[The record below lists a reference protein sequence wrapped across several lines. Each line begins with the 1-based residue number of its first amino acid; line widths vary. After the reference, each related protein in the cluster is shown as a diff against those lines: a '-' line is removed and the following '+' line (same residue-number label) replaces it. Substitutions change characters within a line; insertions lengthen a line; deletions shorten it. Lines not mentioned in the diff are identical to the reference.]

1 MRRVQSNAES
11 DSEVSNGSISL
22 KNPQVKASSGGK
34 GAQVETPA
42 QPERASEHRETVKE
56 RAHERREAAR
66 EKAQEVTTVRGRE
79 MTRGDIFKFG
89 GLIAFFALMVIVVIL
104 IWPYIH
110 EAFEPGG
117 LSRVIDDVRNA
128 GPLGFLILLATQFMQ
143 IVVAFIPGEVV
154 QMAAGMMYG
163 PWLGAAVV
171 LLGCI
176 ISSAFV
182 FAVVHHLGAPFVRD
196 MVPTKYLDKF
206 NAFEESGKLSIV
218 VFILFLIPAMPKDT
232 FTYLVPLTNMRMR
245 DFLVLSNV
253 GRIPGIVI
261 STYAA
266 NGLVDGNITQS
277 IIIFAVVAVIA
288 IVAIVF
294 RDKIMNLF
302 HHDKGENDR

>member
-1 MRRVQSNAES
+1 MQSNAES
-11 DSEVSNGSISL
+11 DSEVNNGSISL

-34 GAQVETPA
+34 EAQVETPA
-42 QPERASEHRETVKE
+42 QPERASGHRETVKE

-110 EAFEPGG
+110 EVFEPGG

-128 GPLGFLILLATQFMQ
+128 GLLGFLILLAMQFMQ

-163 PWLGAAVV
+163 PWLGAAVI

-182 FAVVHHLGAPFVRD
+182 FAVVHRLGAPFVRD

-218 VFILFLIPAMPKDT
+218 VFILFLIPVMPKDT

-302 HHDKGENDR
+302 HHDKSENDR

>member
-1 MRRVQSNAES
+1 MQSNAES
-11 DSEVSNGSISL
+11 DSEVNNGTISL
-22 KNPQVKASSGGK
+22 NNPQVKASSNDKSGQGK
-34 GAQVETPA
+34 TMPQRECEG
-42 QPERASEHRETVKE
+42 ERRETVKA

-66 EKAQEVTTVRGRE
+66 EKAQEITMVRGRE
-79 MTRGDIFKFG
+79 MTRGDIFRFG
-89 GLIAFFALMVIVVIL
+89 GLIAFLALMVVIMVL
-104 IWPYIH
+104 LWPYIH
-110 EAFEPGG
+110 EVFEPGG

-128 GPLGFLILLATQFMQ
+128 GPLGFLILLAMQFMQ

-163 PWLGAAVV
+163 PWLGAAVI

-182 FAVVHHLGAPFVRD
+182 FVVVHRLGAPFVQD

-206 NAFEESGKLSIV
+206 RAFEESGKLSIV

-245 DFLVLSNV
+245 DFLILSNV

>member
-1 MRRVQSNAES
+1 MQSNAES

-110 EAFEPGG
+110 EAFESGG

-128 GPLGFLILLATQFMQ
+128 GPLGFLILLAMQFMQ

-182 FAVVHHLGAPFVRD
+182 FAVVHRLGAPFVRD

>member
-89 GLIAFFALMVIVVIL
+89 GFIAFFALMVIVVIL

-128 GPLGFLILLATQFMQ
+128 GPRGFLILLAIQFMQ

-154 QMAAGMMYG
+154 QMAACMMYG

-182 FAVVHHLGAPFVRD
+182 FAVVHRLGAPFVRD
-196 MVPTKYLDKF
+196 MVPTKYLDIF

>member
-1 MRRVQSNAES
+1 MQSNAES
-11 DSEVSNGSISL
+11 DSEVNNGTISL
-22 KNPQVKASSGGK
+22 NNPQVKASSNDKSGQGK
-34 GAQVETPA
+34 TMPQRECEG
-42 QPERASEHRETVKE
+42 ERRETVKE
-56 RAHERREAAR
+56 RARERREAVR
-66 EKAQEVTTVRGRE
+66 EKAQEITMVRGRE
-79 MTRGDIFKFG
+79 MTRGDIFRFG
-89 GLIAFFALMVIVVIL
+89 GLIAFLALMVVIMVL
-104 IWPYIH
+104 LWPYIH
-110 EAFEPGG
+110 EVFEPGG

-128 GPLGFLILLATQFMQ
+128 GPLGFLILLAMQFMQ

-163 PWLGAAVV
+163 PWLGAAVI

-182 FAVVHHLGAPFVRD
+182 FVVVHRLGAPFVQD

-206 NAFEESGKLSIV
+206 RAFEESGKLSIV

-245 DFLVLSNV
+245 DFLILSNV

>member
-11 DSEVSNGSISL
+11 DSEVNNGTISL
-22 KNPQVKASSGGK
+22 NNPQVKASSNDKSGQGK
-34 GAQVETPA
+34 ATP
-42 QPERASEHRETVKE
+42 QSGRTGERRETVKA

-66 EKAQEVTTVRGRE
+66 EKAQEITTVRGRE
-79 MTRGDIFKFG
+79 MTRGDIFRFG
-89 GLIAFFALMVIVVIL
+89 GLIAFLALMVVIMVL
-104 IWPYIH
+104 LWPYIH
-110 EAFEPGG
+110 EVFEPGG

-128 GPLGFLILLATQFMQ
+128 GPLGFLILLAMQFMQ

-163 PWLGAAVV
+163 PWLGAAVI

-182 FAVVHHLGAPFVRD
+182 FVVVHRLGAPFVQD

-206 NAFEESGKLSIV
+206 RAFEESGKLSIV

-245 DFLVLSNV
+245 DFLILSNV

-302 HHDKGENDR
+302 HHDKGEDDR

>member
-1 MRRVQSNAES
+1 MQSNAES

-89 GLIAFFALMVIVVIL
+89 GLIAFFALMVIVAIL

-128 GPLGFLILLATQFMQ
+128 GPLGFLILLAMQFMQ

-182 FAVVHHLGAPFVRD
+182 FAVVHRLGAPFVRD

-253 GRIPGIVI
+253 GRIPSIVI

-266 NGLVDGNITQS
+266 NCLVDGNITQS

>member
-1 MRRVQSNAES
+1 MSRVQSNAES
-11 DSEVSNGSISL
+11 ESEVCNGSISL

-89 GLIAFFALMVIVVIL
+89 GLIAFFALMVVVVIL

-128 GPLGFLILLATQFMQ
+128 GPLGFLILLAMQFMQ

-182 FAVVHHLGAPFVRD
+182 FAVVHRLGAPFVRD

-261 STYAA
+261 STFAA

-294 RDKIMNLF
+294 RDKIMNFF

>member
-128 GPLGFLILLATQFMQ
+128 GPLGFLILLAMQFMQ

-163 PWLGAAVV
+163 PWLGAAVI

-182 FAVVHHLGAPFVRD
+182 FAVVHRLGAPFVRD

-232 FTYLVPLTNMRMR
+232 FTYLLPLTNMRMR

>member
-1 MRRVQSNAES
+1 MQSNAES
-11 DSEVSNGSISL
+11 DSEVNNGSISL
-22 KNPQVKASSGGK
+22 NNPQVKASSGGK

-42 QPERASEHRETVKE
+42 QPERASGHRETVKE

-79 MTRGDIFKFG
+79 TTRSDIFKFG

-110 EAFEPGG
+110 EVFEPGG

-128 GPLGFLILLATQFMQ
+128 GPLGFLILLAMQFMQ
-143 IVVAFIPGEVV
+143 IVVAFVPGEVV

-163 PWLGAAVV
+163 PWLGAAVI

-182 FAVVHHLGAPFVRD
+182 FAVVHRLGAPFVRD

-302 HHDKGENDR
+302 HHDKDENDR

>member
-1 MRRVQSNAES
+1 MKRKEARAQSNTRKRGA
-11 DSEVSNGSISL
+11 VKR
-22 KNPQVKASSGGK
+22 KNKAARK
-34 GAQVETPA
+34 KK
-42 QPERASEHRETVKE
+42 REQRQHQGLRE
-56 RAHERREAAR
+56 RAHERKEELQ
-66 EKAQEVTTVRGRE
+66 EKANEETQVRGRPVR
-79 MTRGDIFKFG
+79 RGDIFKIM
-89 GLIAFFALMVIVVIL
+89 GLAAFVGIISLVSWLV
-104 IWPYIH
+104 WPYIH
-110 EAFEPGG
+110 MMFEPGG
-117 LSRVIDDVRNA
+117 IDQVIDSVRNA
-128 GPLGFLILLATQFMQ
+128 GPMGFLILLALQFLQ

-163 PWLGAAVV
+163 PWLGAAVI
-171 LLGCI
+171 LLGSI

-182 FAVVHHLGAPFVRD
+182 FAVVHRLGAPFVQD

-206 NAFEESGKLSIV
+206 RAFEESGKLSIV

-245 DFLVLSNV
+245 DFLILSNV

-302 HHDKGENDR
+302 HHDKGEDDR

>member
-11 DSEVSNGSISL
+11 DSEVNNGTISL
-22 KNPQVKASSGGK
+22 NNPQVKASSNDKSGQGK
-34 GAQVETPA
+34 AMPQRECEG
-42 QPERASEHRETVKE
+42 ERRETVKA

-66 EKAQEVTTVRGRE
+66 EKAQEITTVRGRE
-79 MTRGDIFKFG
+79 MTRGDIFRFG
-89 GLIAFFALMVIVVIL
+89 GLIAFLALMVVIMVL
-104 IWPYIH
+104 LWPYIH
-110 EAFEPGG
+110 EVFEPGG

-128 GPLGFLILLATQFMQ
+128 GPLGFLILLAMQFMQ

-163 PWLGAAVV
+163 PWLGAAVI

-182 FAVVHHLGAPFVRD
+182 FVVVHRLGAPFVQD

-206 NAFEESGKLSIV
+206 RAFEESGKLSIV

-245 DFLVLSNV
+245 DFLILSNV

-277 IIIFAVVAVIA
+277 IIIFAAVAVIA

>member
-89 GLIAFFALMVIVVIL
+89 GYIAFFALMVIVVIL

-128 GPLGFLILLATQFMQ
+128 GPLGFLILLAMQFMQ

-154 QMAAGMMYG
+154 QMAAGTMYG

-182 FAVVHHLGAPFVRD
+182 FAVVHRLGAPFVRD

>member
-1 MRRVQSNAES
+1 MQSNAES
-11 DSEVSNGSISL
+11 DSEVNNGTISL
-22 KNPQVKASSGGK
+22 NNPQVKASSNDKSGQGK
-34 GAQVETPA
+34 TMPQRECEG
-42 QPERASEHRETVKE
+42 ERRETVKA

-66 EKAQEVTTVRGRE
+66 EKAQEITMVRGRE
-79 MTRGDIFKFG
+79 MTRGDIFRFG
-89 GLIAFFALMVIVVIL
+89 GLIAFLALMVVIMVL
-104 IWPYIH
+104 LWPYIH
-110 EAFEPGG
+110 EVFEPGG

-128 GPLGFLILLATQFMQ
+128 GPLGFLILLAMQFMQ

-163 PWLGAAVV
+163 PWLGAAVI

-182 FAVVHHLGAPFVRD
+182 FVVVHRLGAPFVQD

-206 NAFEESGKLSIV
+206 RAFEESGKLSIV

>member
-42 QPERASEHRETVKE
+42 QPERASGHRETVKE

-110 EAFEPGG
+110 EVFEPGG
-117 LSRVIDDVRNA
+117 LGRVIDDVRNA
-128 GPLGFLILLATQFMQ
+128 GPLGFLILLAMQFMQ
-143 IVVAFIPGEVV
+143 IVVAFVPGEVV

-163 PWLGAAVV
+163 PWLGAAVI

-182 FAVVHHLGAPFVRD
+182 FAVVHRLGAPFVRD

-266 NGLVDGNITQS
+266 NGLVDGSITQS

>member
-104 IWPYIH
+104 IWPYIL

-128 GPLGFLILLATQFMQ
+128 GPLGFLILLAMQFMQ

-182 FAVVHHLGAPFVRD
+182 FAVVHRLGAPFVRD

>member
-1 MRRVQSNAES
+1 MQSNAES
-11 DSEVSNGSISL
+11 DSEVNNGSISL

-34 GAQVETPA
+34 EAQVETPA
-42 QPERASEHRETVKE
+42 QPERASGHRETVKE

-110 EAFEPGG
+110 EVFEPGG

-128 GPLGFLILLATQFMQ
+128 GPLGFLILWAMQFMQ

-163 PWLGAAVV
+163 PWLGAAVI

-182 FAVVHHLGAPFVRD
+182 FAVVHRLGAPFVRD

-302 HHDKGENDR
+302 HHDKSENDR

>member
-1 MRRVQSNAES
+1 MQSNAES

-66 EKAQEVTTVRGRE
+66 EKAQGVTTVRGRE

-128 GPLGFLILLATQFMQ
+128 GPLGFLILLAMQFMQ

-182 FAVVHHLGAPFVRD
+182 FAVVHRLGAPFVRD

-302 HHDKGENDR
+302 HHDKGEND

>member
-1 MRRVQSNAES
+1 MQSNAES

-22 KNPQVKASSGGK
+22 NNPQVKASSGGK

-42 QPERASEHRETVKE
+42 QPERASGHRETVKE

-110 EAFEPGG
+110 EVFEPGG

-128 GPLGFLILLATQFMQ
+128 GPLGFLILLAMQFMQ

-163 PWLGAAVV
+163 PWLGGAVI

-182 FAVVHHLGAPFVRD
+182 FAVVHRLGAPFVRD

>member
-1 MRRVQSNAES
+1 MRRVQNNAES

-22 KNPQVKASSGGK
+22 NNPQVKASSGGK
-34 GAQVETPA
+34 GVQVETLA
-42 QPERASEHRETVKE
+42 QPERASGHRETVKE

-110 EAFEPGG
+110 EVFEPGG

-128 GPLGFLILLATQFMQ
+128 GPLGFLILLAMQFMQ

-163 PWLGAAVV
+163 PWLGAAVI

-182 FAVVHHLGAPFVRD
+182 FAVVHRLGAPFVRD

>member
-1 MRRVQSNAES
+1 MQSNAES
-11 DSEVSNGSISL
+11 DSEVNNGTISL
-22 KNPQVKASSGGK
+22 NNPQVKASSNDKSGRGK
-34 GAQVETPA
+34 AMPQRECEG
-42 QPERASEHRETVKE
+42 ERRETVKE

-66 EKAQEVTTVRGRE
+66 EKAQEITTVRGRE
-79 MTRGDIFKFG
+79 MTRGDIFRFG
-89 GLIAFFALMVIVVIL
+89 GLVAFLALMVVIMVL
-104 IWPYIH
+104 LWPYIH
-110 EAFEPGG
+110 EVFEPGG

-128 GPLGFLILLATQFMQ
+128 GPLGFLILLAMQFMQ

-163 PWLGAAVV
+163 PWLGAAVI

-182 FAVVHHLGAPFVRD
+182 FAVVHRLGAPFVQD

-206 NAFEESGKLSIV
+206 RAFEESGKLSIV

-245 DFLVLSNV
+245 DFLILSNV

>member
-1 MRRVQSNAES
+1 MGHVQSNAES

-34 GAQVETPA
+34 GAQAETPA
-42 QPERASEHRETVKE
+42 QPERASERRETVKE
-56 RAHERREAAR
+56 RAHERREAVR

-128 GPLGFLILLATQFMQ
+128 GPLGVLILLAMQFMQ

-163 PWLGAAVV
+163 PWLGAAVI

-182 FAVVHHLGAPFVRD
+182 FAVVHRLGAPFVRD

-245 DFLVLSNV
+245 DFLILSNV

-277 IIIFAVVAVIA
+277 LIIFAVVAVIA

>member
-117 LSRVIDDVRNA
+117 LSRVIDDVCNA
-128 GPLGFLILLATQFMQ
+128 GPLGFLILLPMQFMQ

-182 FAVVHHLGAPFVRD
+182 FAVVHRLGAPFVRD

>member
-117 LSRVIDDVRNA
+117 LSRVIDDLRNA
-128 GPLGFLILLATQFMQ
+128 GPLGFLILLAMQFMQ

-182 FAVVHHLGAPFVRD
+182 FAVVHRLGAPFVRD

-253 GRIPGIVI
+253 GRITGIVI

>member
-1 MRRVQSNAES
+1 MQSNAES
-11 DSEVSNGSISL
+11 DSEVSNGSINL
-22 KNPQVKASSGGK
+22 NNPQMKDSSGGK

-128 GPLGFLILLATQFMQ
+128 GPLGFLILLAMQFMQ

-182 FAVVHHLGAPFVRD
+182 FAVVHRLGAPFVRD

>member
-1 MRRVQSNAES
+1 MQSNAES
-11 DSEVSNGSISL
+11 DSEVSNGSINL
-22 KNPQVKASSGGK
+22 NNPQMKDSSGGK

-128 GPLGFLILLATQFMQ
+128 GPLGFLILLAMQFMQ

-182 FAVVHHLGAPFVRD
+182 FAVVHRLGAPFVRD

-302 HHDKGENDR
+302 HHDKGEND

>member
-11 DSEVSNGSISL
+11 DSEVNNGTISL
-22 KNPQVKASSGGK
+22 NNPQVKASSNDKSGQGK
-34 GAQVETPA
+34 AMS
-42 QPERASEHRETVKE
+42 QPERASGHREMVKE

-110 EAFEPGG
+110 EVFEPGG

-128 GPLGFLILLATQFMQ
+128 GPLGVLILLAMQFMQ

-163 PWLGAAVV
+163 PWLGAAVI

-182 FAVVHHLGAPFVRD
+182 FAVVHRLGAPFVRD

-218 VFILFLIPAMPKDT
+218 VFILFLIPVMPKDT

-277 IIIFAVVAVIA
+277 LIIFAVVAVIA

-302 HHDKGENDR
+302 HHDKGENGR

>member
-1 MRRVQSNAES
+1 MQSNAES

-56 RAHERREAAR
+56 RAHERRKAAR

-128 GPLGFLILLATQFMQ
+128 GPLGFLILLAMQFMQ

-182 FAVVHHLGAPFVRD
+182 SAVVHRLGAPFVRD

>member
-1 MRRVQSNAES
+1 MRHVQSNAES

-22 KNPQVKASSGGK
+22 NNPQMKASSGGK

-42 QPERASEHRETVKE
+42 QPERASGHRETVKE

-110 EAFEPGG
+110 EVFEPGG

-128 GPLGFLILLATQFMQ
+128 GPLGFLILLAMQFMQ

-163 PWLGAAVV
+163 PWLGAAVI

-182 FAVVHHLGAPFVRD
+182 FAVVHRLGAPFVRD

-218 VFILFLIPAMPKDT
+218 VFILVLIPAMPKDT

>member
-1 MRRVQSNAES
+1 MQSNAES
-11 DSEVSNGSISL
+11 DSEVNNGTISL
-22 KNPQVKASSGGK
+22 NNPQVKASSNDKSGQGK
-34 GAQVETPA
+34 ATP
-42 QPERASEHRETVKE
+42 QSGRTGERRETVKA

-66 EKAQEVTTVRGRE
+66 EKAQEITTVRGRE
-79 MTRGDIFKFG
+79 MTRGDIFRFG
-89 GLIAFFALMVIVVIL
+89 GLIAFLALMVVIMVL
-104 IWPYIH
+104 LWPYIH
-110 EAFEPGG
+110 EVFEPGG

-128 GPLGFLILLATQFMQ
+128 GPLGFLILLAMQFMQ

-163 PWLGAAVV
+163 PWLGAAVI

-182 FAVVHHLGAPFVRD
+182 FAVVHRLGAPFVQD

-206 NAFEESGKLSIV
+206 RSFEESGKLSIV

-277 IIIFAVVAVIA
+277 LIIFAVVAVIA

-302 HHDKGENDR
+302 HRDKGENDR

>member
-1 MRRVQSNAES
+1 MQSNAES
-11 DSEVSNGSISL
+11 DSEVNNGSISL
-22 KNPQVKASSGGK
+22 NNSQMKVSSGGK
-34 GAQVETPA
+34 GTQVETPA
-42 QPERASEHRETVKE
+42 QPERASGHRETVKE

-128 GPLGFLILLATQFMQ
+128 GPLGFLILLAMQFMQ

-163 PWLGAAVV
+163 PWLGAAVI

-182 FAVVHHLGAPFVRD
+182 FAVVHRLGAPFVRD

-302 HHDKGENDR
+302 HHDKGEND

>member
-1 MRRVQSNAES
+1 MRHVQSNAES

-22 KNPQVKASSGGK
+22 NNPQMKASSGGK

-128 GPLGFLILLATQFMQ
+128 GPLGFLILLAMQFMQ

-182 FAVVHHLGAPFVRD
+182 FAVVHRLGAPFVRD

>member
-11 DSEVSNGSISL
+11 DSEVNNGTISL
-22 KNPQVKASSGGK
+22 NNPQVKASSGGK

-42 QPERASEHRETVKE
+42 QPERASGHRETVKE

-110 EAFEPGG
+110 EVFEPGG

-128 GPLGFLILLATQFMQ
+128 GPLGFLILLAMQFMQ

-163 PWLGAAVV
+163 PWLGAAVI

-182 FAVVHHLGAPFVRD
+182 FAVVHRLGAPFVRD

>member
-1 MRRVQSNAES
+1 MQSNAES
-11 DSEVSNGSISL
+11 DSEVNNGTISL
-22 KNPQVKASSGGK
+22 NNPQVKASSNDKSGQGK
-34 GAQVETPA
+34 ATP
-42 QPERASEHRETVKE
+42 QSGRTGERRETVKA

-66 EKAQEVTTVRGRE
+66 EKAQEITTVRGRE
-79 MTRGDIFKFG
+79 MTRGDIFRFG
-89 GLIAFFALMVIVVIL
+89 GLIAFLALMVVIMVL
-104 IWPYIH
+104 LWPYIH
-110 EAFEPGG
+110 EVFEPGG

-128 GPLGFLILLATQFMQ
+128 GPLGFLILLAMQFMQ

-163 PWLGAAVV
+163 PWLGAAVI

-182 FAVVHHLGAPFVRD
+182 FVVVHRLGAPFVQD

-206 NAFEESGKLSIV
+206 RAFEESGKLSIV

-245 DFLVLSNV
+245 DFLILSNV

>member
-110 EAFEPGG
+110 EVFEPGG

-128 GPLGFLILLATQFMQ
+128 GPLGFLILLAMQFMQ

-163 PWLGAAVV
+163 PWLGAAVI

-182 FAVVHHLGAPFVRD
+182 FAVVHRLGAPFVRD

-266 NGLVDGNITQS
+266 NGLVDGNIKQS

-294 RDKIMNLF
+294 RDKIMNFF

>member
-1 MRRVQSNAES
+1 MQSNAES
-11 DSEVSNGSISL
+11 DSEVNNGTISL
-22 KNPQVKASSGGK
+22 NNPQGKASSNDKSGQGK
-34 GAQVETPA
+34 TMPQRECEG
-42 QPERASEHRETVKE
+42 ERRETVKE
-56 RAHERREAAR
+56 RARERREAVR
-66 EKAQEVTTVRGRE
+66 EKAQEITTVRGRE
-79 MTRGDIFKFG
+79 MTRGDIFRFG
-89 GLIAFFALMVIVVIL
+89 GLIAFLALMVVIMVL
-104 IWPYIH
+104 LWPYIH
-110 EAFEPGG
+110 EVFEPGG

-128 GPLGFLILLATQFMQ
+128 GPLGFLILLAMQFMQ

-163 PWLGAAVV
+163 PWLGAAVI

-182 FAVVHHLGAPFVRD
+182 FVVVHRLGAPFVQD

-206 NAFEESGKLSIV
+206 RAFEESGKLSIV

>member
-1 MRRVQSNAES
+1 MQSNAES

-34 GAQVETPA
+34 GAQGPTPA
-42 QPERASEHRETVKE
+42 QPERASGHRETVKE

-110 EAFEPGG
+110 EVFEPGG

-128 GPLGFLILLATQFMQ
+128 GPLGFLILLAMQFMQ

-163 PWLGAAVV
+163 PWLGAAVI

-182 FAVVHHLGAPFVRD
+182 FVVVHRLGAPFVRD

>member
-1 MRRVQSNAES
+1 MQSNAES

-128 GPLGFLILLATQFMQ
+128 GPLGFLILLAMQFMQ

-182 FAVVHHLGAPFVRD
+182 FAVVHRLGVPFVRD

-218 VFILFLIPAMPKDT
+218 VFILFLIPSMPKDT